1 MLRFN
6 IIGPLNL
13 TWNSETITVPRGPK
27 VRQLL
32 TLLTLRPGSVVSHGT
47 LVDELWGKEP
57 PKTALS
63 TVRTHVYHLRKSL
76 REALGERTAHDPIET
91 WSTGYVLR
99 ALPEQVDT
107 EVFQQLARQG
117 EALLNRGELVEGAQL
132 IRQALALW
140 RGDPLT
146 DVTRG
151 PVLTQHVR
159 HLEELH
165 MRTLQ
170 LRIDADMRMGLHCQI
185 AAELKRLVA
194 CHPLN
199 EWLHGQLITALYRSG
214 RRADALHAYHDMRNL
229 LREELGL
236 DPSTELQNLYQAIL
250 SDKAGNHSFV
260 ESPAAP
266 VNRLFSGPVDR
277 AS

>member
-6 IIGPLNL
+6 ILGPLAL
-13 TWNSETITVPRGPK
+13 TWNTETITVPRGPK

-32 TLLTLRPGSVVSHGT
+32 SLLVLQPGAVVSHGT

-63 TVRTHVYHLRKSL
+63 TVRTHVYHLRKIL

-91 WSTGYVLR
+91 WSTGYILR
-99 ALPEQVDT
+99 ALPEQVDA
-107 EVFQQLARQG
+107 ENFQRLARQG
-117 EALLNRGELVEGAQL
+117 EALLNRGDLAEGSRLV
-132 IRQALALW
+132 RQALALW
-140 RGDPLT
+140 RGDPLA
-146 DVTRG
+146 DVASG

-159 HLEELH
+159 HLEELR

-185 AAELKRLVA
+185 SAELKRLVA
-194 CHPLN
+194 CHPLD

-214 RRADALHAYHDMRNL
+214 RRGDALHAYHDMRSL

-236 DPSTELQNLYQAIL
+236 DPSLELQTLYQAIL
-250 SDKAGNHSFV
+250 SDKAGNRCFV
-260 ESPAAP
+260 RSPVAAAD
-266 VNRLFSGPVDR
+266 RLFAGEMHR

>member
-6 IIGPLNL
+6 VLGPMTL
-13 TWNSETITVPRGPK
+13 TWNTETITVPRGPK

-32 TLLTLRPGSVVSHGT
+32 SLLVLQPGTVVSHGT

-63 TVRTHVYHLRKSL
+63 TVRTHVYHLRGIL
-76 REALGERTAHDPIET
+76 REALGERISHDLIET
-91 WSTGYVLR
+91 WSTGYILR
-99 ALPEQVDT
+99 VLPEQVDA
-107 EVFQQLARQG
+107 ENFQRLARQG
-117 EALLNRGELVEGAQL
+117 EALLDRGDLPEGSRLV
-132 IRQALALW
+132 RQALALW

-146 DVTRG
+146 DVASG

-170 LRIDADMRMGLHCQI
+170 LRIDADMRMGRHCQI

-214 RRADALHAYHDMRNL
+214 RRGDALHAYHDMRCL

-236 DPSTELQNLYQAIL
+236 DPSLELQRLHQAIL
-250 SDKAGNHSFV
+250 SDKAGNRHFV
-260 ESPAAP
+260 HSPAVAAD
-266 VNRLFSGPVDR
+266 RLFTEEMDR